1 MIPSI
6 YSFLQCAAGSHRLK
20 ALPVQS
26 PLIAILLF
34 KHLFLPILPQAL
46 STYTA
51 SIFFSARQD
60 LIYVSP
66 RFQHRL
72 LQPFLNSS
80 GKGWVYSPASP
91 RTTCPHSNS
100 MTT

>member
-6 YSFLQCAAGSHRLK
+6 DSFLRCAAGSHCLK

-26 PLIAILLF
+26 PLTAILLF
-34 KHLFLPILPQAL
+34 KCLFLPILPQAL
-46 STYTA
+46 STYTV
-51 SIFFSARQD
+51 SIFSARQD

-72 LQPFLNSS
+72 PQPFLNSS
-80 GKGWVYSPASP
+80 GKGWVCSLASP
-91 RTTCPHSNS
+91 RTTL
-100 MTT
+100 

>member
-6 YSFLQCAAGSHRLK
+6 DSFLQCAARSHLK

-26 PLIAILLF
+26 PLITIILF
-34 KHLFLPILPQAL
+34 KHLFLSILPQAL

-80 GKGWVYSPASP
+80 GKGWVCSPASP
-91 RTTCPHSNS
+91 RTTCPHYNS
-100 MTT
+100 TTA